1 MDDDDGDG
9 LTAGMAAAWG
19 ARAPATKG
27 PKPGLSLNRIHPWMS
42 PRSVPSRQNWTPPSA

>member
-1 MDDDDGDG
+1 MDDEDGSG

-27 PKPGLSLNRIHPWMS
+27 PKPGLSLDRII
-42 PRSVPSRQNWTPPSA
+42 AAGIAIA